1 MMSPWLA
8 SLIFFS
14 VLALLFSSQ
23 IFWFWRARRLL
34 RARPE
39 RWQRWLLGVPLYA
52 WFIGLLAMFLLLPVR
67 WWLAGDAPVL
77 VSLFAFFRRPVVMVP
92 VGLWMTASLFSF
104 VLIALVQGIGLL
116 ARIPKL
122 FQRSSGAEA
131 PALPERRYFLQT
143 ATYAAG
149 ALPFVMAGYGFF
161 LGRQRYT
168 VEEVDVHIAN
178 LPEGLDGLR
187 LLQLTDVHASAYM
200 PPREITRVVGLA
212 RELAPDLV
220 FHTGDFITGP
230 TDPLA
235 PAVAELARVEG
246 RYGGFGCLGNHE
258 IYAGATEA
266 ATELFAR
273 RGVRILRRE
282 NVTLDINGARLNLIG
297 VDYER
302 QPRGRRPQDS
312 TDRFLR
318 GVELLMR
325 PDAVNILLTHN
336 PNPFLR
342 AAELGIEL
350 TLAGHTHGGQV
361 QVEILD
367 HRWSPARFITPFIR
381 GLYSLPAAGAA
392 GLNYESRPLSAKHD
406 ARGTKHALLYVSPG
420 IGTVG
425 APIRL
430 NAPPEIT
437 LLTLR
442 RA

>member
-1 MMSPWLA
+1 MMTPWLA
-8 SLIFFS
+8 SLIFFG
-14 VLALLFSSQ
+14 VLALLFCSQ
-23 IFWFWRARRLL
+23 IFWFWRARRFL
-34 RARPE
+34 RARPR
-39 RWQRWLLGVPLYA
+39 RWQRWLLGAPLYA
-52 WFIGLLAMFLLLPVR
+52 WFIGLLAMFLLVPLR

-77 VSLFAFFRRPVVMVP
+77 VSLFAYFRRPVVMVP
-92 VGLWMTASLFSF
+92 VGLWMTASMFSF
-104 VLIALVQGIGLL
+104 VLIALVQGIGWL
-116 ARIPKL
+116 ARIPRI
-122 FQRSSGAEA
+122 FRRQPVADT

-168 VEEVDVHIAN
+168 VEEVEIPIPN
-178 LPEGLDGLR
+178 LPEDLEGLR
-187 LLQLTDVHASAYM
+187 LLQLTDLHASAYM
-200 PPREITRVVGLA
+200 PPREIARVVGLA

-220 FHTGDFITGP
+220 FHTGDFVTGP

-235 PAVAELARVEG
+235 PAIAELGRVEG

-273 RGVRILRRE
+273 RGVRILRGE
-282 NVTLDINGARLNLIG
+282 SATLDINGARLNLIG
-297 VDYER
+297 VDYQR
-302 QPRGRRPQDS
+302 QPRNRRPEEAKH
-312 TDRFLR
+312 RFLR
-318 GVELLMR
+318 GVEPLVR
-325 PDAVNILLTHN
+325 TDAVNILLTHN

-367 HRWSPARFITPFIR
+367 HRWSPARFVTPFVS
-381 GLYSLPAAGAA
+381 GLYEKRPVVSDQRPAKVPG
-392 GLNYESRPLSAKHD
+392 KC
-406 ARGTKHALLYVSPG
+406 LLYVSPG

-425 APIRL
+425 APVRI
-430 NAPPEIT
+430 NAPPEIS
-437 LLTLR
+437 LLILR